1 MADDEHAKHD
11 GSRET
16 HRYVTAKEGNGCH
29 VNTESDRMTNYCTR
43 QQASDIEAYAYTP
56 CRLQGPDQIVPSYL
70 TVCVRQ
76 LGKVSTIRWEH
87 GFDENK

>member
-1 MADDEHAKHD
+1 MP
-11 GSRET
+11 T
-16 HRYVTAKEGNGCH
+16 HRYVTAKERNGSH

-43 QQASDIEAYAYTP
+43 QQASDIEAYEDTP
-56 CRLQGPDQIVPSYL
+56 CCLQGPDQIVLSYL

-76 LGKVSTIRWEH
+76 LGKVSTIRREH

>member
-1 MADDEHAKHD
+1 MADDEHAKYD

-43 QQASDIEAYAYTP
+43 QQASDIEAYEDTP
-56 CRLQGPDQIVPSYL
+56 CCLQGPDQIVTTKLPNCL
-70 TVCVRQ
+70 CQTVR
-76 LGKVSTIRWEH
+76 
-87 GFDENK
+87 